1 MPHAPDPSG
10 EGLPYEPTAREPV
23 HYAEQALLGALLLK
37 PELLPHVTGLDNDA
51 FSNPAHGA
59 LFAAMRT
66 VRTPERPSPQ
76 AGLDWLRAVLEEA
89 RQEVAALTAVY
100 LHLLISACPR
110 PEHAGAYAAMVRSE
124 YARRSIRL
132 HADTLAMAAQDV
144 TVPDRP
150 AHVLAAVDELARQ
163 LDVLSQGF
171 PAHPGSLPRTPI
183 PPAPPSPQDDEA
195 EDQERMLLASAV
207 SGPAAVKEMR
217 WLACEDFTF
226 PLHAGLWQ
234 CVSALAHRGDPVDP
248 ITVLWEAQHRGL
260 LAAGITPPDVVALL
274 SAAALPPEYWGTQVI
289 ERALLA
295 RASHTASR
303 ITAYTGDPSNT
314 VHQLI
319 TGSRRA
325 LADLTS
331 VRVRW
336 QQATRTAASPP
347 TRPDTSSAARAG
359 PARSRVPTTS
369 QPHSPPAPRRRAA
382 GRTP

>member
-1 MPHAPDPSG
+1 MPHAPDPSD
-10 EGLPYEPTAREPV
+10 EGLPYEPAEREPV

-37 PELLPHVTGLDNDA
+37 PELLPHAAGLDNDA

-59 LFAAMRT
+59 LFTAMST
-66 VRTPERPSPQ
+66 VRTPEHPSPQ
-76 AGLDWLRAVLEEA
+76 AGLDWLRAVLREA
-89 RQEVAALTAVY
+89 RQEAPALTAAY
-100 LHLLISACPR
+100 LHLLISTCPR
-110 PEHAGAYAAMVRSE
+110 SEHAGAYAAMVRSE

-163 LDVLSQGF
+163 LDALSRDF
-171 PAHPGSLPRTPI
+171 PAHPGSLPRTPT
-183 PPAPPSPQDDEA
+183 PPTPPCPQDDEA

-207 SGPAAVKEMR
+207 SGPAAVKNMR
-217 WLACEDFTF
+217 WLVGEDFTL

-234 CVSALAHRGDPVDP
+234 CVSALGHRGDPVDP
-248 ITVLWEAQHRGL
+248 ITVVWEAQHRGI
-260 LAAGITPPDVVALL
+260 LAAGITPPDVIALL
-274 SAAALPPEYWGTQVI
+274 STAALPPEHWGNQVI

-303 ITAYTGDPSNT
+303 ITAYTDDPANT

-319 TGSRRA
+319 TGGRRA
-325 LADLTS
+325 LADLTA
-331 VRVRW
+331 VRRRW

-347 TRPDTSSAARAG
+347 TKPDTFTASRAG
-359 PARSRVPTTS
+359 PARSRVPTVS
-369 QPHSPPAPRRRAA
+369 QAHSPTAPRLRAA